1 MQDESIELLKI
12 LINISSSIFYTRKSN
27 VSRIEDQKFYDK
39 AIEDFL
45 QESVI
50 TPLDKSLDSLSTQI
64 SNVLNIIPIYY
75 KFLKNVEGLTMF
87 DSAEIIC
94 IIKDINRFQKYSK
107 LLSYAGFTPHRT
119 KYNKRFHKL
128 LLKLS
133 YKLSQ
138 NNLLYS
144 YIYEEAY
151 ENYKQKGNYKN
162 EDHLVNLAK
171 RVVIKQFLKD
181 LYLNWVSLNESE
193 WGNIY
198 DGDTG
203 YF

>member
-50 TPLDKSLDSLSTQI
+50 TPLDKSLDSLSIQI

-94 IIKDINRFQKYSK
+94 IIKDINRFQKFSK

-128 LLKLS
+128 SALFDGRDSRWSLCESWKSRFPLAAFSWLSFTERHGNWFLLF
-133 YKLSQ
+133 
-138 NNLLYS
+138 
-144 YIYEEAY
+144 AFPP
-151 ENYKQKGNYKN
+151 
-162 EDHLVNLAK
+162 AP
-171 RVVIKQFLKD
+171 
-181 LYLNWVSLNESE
+181 W
-193 WGNIY
+193 
-198 DGDTG
+198 
-203 YF
+203 